1 MNVTAV
7 TTTLEARAEAQLSLI
22 GDPAI
27 EDAGRAIL
35 EVLKPV
41 RPHHGARGL

>member
-35 EVLKPV
+35 EEAFSEIDSFYE
-41 RPHHGARGL
+41 G